1 MVDPA
6 APPMSLTED
15 EYLHLFERT
24 MGQFRPLRD
33 DKVSRVLALLEIVRN
48 QAAELSIEV
57 TRSKA
62 LPQDFFLIDVITFA
76 LRDLRKIVGDQ
87 QRKPVSALTR

>member
-1 MVDPA
+1 MVAESA
-6 APPMSLTED
+6 ATVSRAED
-15 EYLHLFERT
+15 EYRHLFERT
-24 MGQFRPLRD
+24 AGQFRPLRD
-33 DKVSRVLALLEIVRN
+33 DRTSRVLALLEIVRN

-57 TRSKA
+57 NRRKT

-87 QRKPVSALTR
+87 QHKPVSALTR